1 MVTIAR
7 RAQSRQS
14 NKLSIFLQYLK
25 KDGRDEVDFWMQ
37 LNIKLTYELVLP
49 ILVSMVSLA
58 QISNNKKQ
66 KWKASSNNVLI
77 IELKYPFRQL
87 HNQS

>member
-77 IELKYPFRQL
+77 IKLKYPFRQL
-87 HNQS
+87 HNQI

>member
-25 KDGRDEVDFWMQ
+25 KDGRDEVDF
-37 LNIKLTYELVLP
+37 
-49 ILVSMVSLA
+49 
-58 QISNNKKQ
+58 
-66 KWKASSNNVLI
+66 
-77 IELKYPFRQL
+77 
-87 HNQS
+87 

>member
-1 MVTIAR
+1 MSCFMVTIAR

-14 NKLSIFLQYLK
+14 NKLSIFLQHLK

-49 ILVSMVSLA
+49 ILVSMISLA
-58 QISNNKKQ
+58 QISNKKNKNERLPVTVF
-66 KWKASSNNVLI
+66 S
-77 IELKYPFRQL
+77 
-87 HNQS
+87 

>member
-66 KWKASSNNVLI
+66 KWKSSSNSVLI
-77 IELKYPFRQL
+77 IKLKYPFRQL